1 MSSKFC
7 AMAGLALGALLLVWW
22 GATAP
27 LWLRMIECVG
37 VMGAALIFGF
47 TAYSPSA
54 PEWTRDDAVRGVAL
68 VYGGVGVVFIDLSLI
83 ASAFLIGSGLRL
95 VCKSASRI
103 TARVVSGTGLN
114 HQSGEIVVIKQS
126 GEVDTRN

>member
-68 VYGGVGVVFIDLSLI
+68 VYGGVGVVFIDL
-83 ASAFLIGSGLRL
+83 IGLAIGLQ
-95 VCKSASRI
+95 I
-103 TARVVSGTGLN
+103 GQPN
-114 HQSGEIVVIKQS
+114 HRQGRQRHGPQSPIRRDRRHQAI
-126 GEVDTRN
+126 R